1 MSKISLGDRM
11 KGYEDVSR
19 FYLMRRN
26 PVIIRLDG
34 KSFHSFTRGF
44 RKPFDEILVRAMQQ
58 TMITLCESIE
68 GCVIGYTQ
76 SDEISLVLCDYH
88 KLDSETWFGNNV
100 LKLCSV
106 SASIATAAFNQVF
119 RELTEGMGGVYA
131 KRIDKAHFDA
141 RAFSIPKEEV
151 NNYLVWRQRDA
162 VRNSIQATAQAYF
175 SQKQLIGVSCEQ
187 ALEKLLSEKSVDWN
201 SMPLH
206 LQRGSCCVK
215 KLRLLHEGTEHEVL
229 RKMWTLDENIP
240 NFAEKPDY
248 VNTCVYIG
256 GEG

>member
-1 MSKISLGDRM
+1 MSKISLGERM
-11 KGYEDVSR
+11 KRYEEVTR

-44 RKPFDEILVRAMQQ
+44 RKPFDEILVKTMQQ
-58 TMITLCESIE
+58 TMQVLCESIE

-76 SDEISLVLCDYH
+76 SDEISLVLCDYR
-88 KLDSETWFGNNV
+88 KLDSEAWFGNNV

-106 SASIATAAFNQVF
+106 SASIATAAFNRAF

-162 VRNSIQATAQAYF
+162 VRNSIHATAQAYF
-175 SQKQLIGVSCEQ
+175 SQKQLVGVSCEL
-187 ALEKLLSEKSVDWN
+187 ALEKLLSEKSMDWN

-206 LQRGSCCVK
+206 LQRGSCCIK
-215 KLRLLHEGTEHEVL
+215 TPRLLHEGTEHEVV
-229 RKMWTLDENIP
+229 RKMWTLDEAIP

-248 VNTCVYIG
+248 VNTCIYIG
-256 GEG
+256 DES

>member
-1 MSKISLGDRM
+1 MSKISLGERM
-11 KGYEDVSR
+11 KRYEDVTR
-19 FYLMRRN
+19 LYLMRRN

-44 RKPFDEILVRAMQQ
+44 RKPFDEILVKAMQQ
-58 TMITLCESIE
+58 TMQVLCESIE

-76 SDEISLVLCDYH
+76 SDEISLVLCDYR
-88 KLDSETWFGNNV
+88 KLDSEAWFGNNV

-106 SASIATAAFNQVF
+106 SASIATAAFNRAF

-162 VRNSIQATAQAYF
+162 VRNSIQATAQAHF
-175 SQKQLIGVSCEQ
+175 SQKQLVGVSCEQ
-187 ALEKLLSEKSVDWN
+187 AMEKLLSEKSMDWN

-206 LQRGSCCVK
+206 LQRGSCCIK
-215 KLRLLHEGTEHEVL
+215 TPRLLHKGTEHEVV
-229 RKMWTLDENIP
+229 RKMWTLDEEIP

-248 VNTCVYIG
+248 VNTCIYIG
-256 GEG
+256 DES